1 MKVLFAVSS
10 EKISELVINK
20 YQKLN
25 NEVLIYKNLYYY
37 NSVIKELET
46 VKDYDVIVLDENL
59 EEISNDKHDRNLIS
73 ILDKITDIAINKH
86 EQIIPVILITRE
98 NRYFGENF
106 LEQLFKIGIY
116 NALIGKDRKITNV
129 CNLLKKPRTLQEAKA
144 YYNINIAEK
153 ETVLSEEEGAIP
165 KIQLKSILDFYQK
178 NIEKVN
184 KYSEIFN
191 KIATQYN
198 DLELKYIL
206 SKLPIQVQTV
216 LKKENEIVKR
226 FNNTEN
232 LKVESNITL
241 KQEDIVPKI
250 ETKQPIEK
258 QTIVKEEQEEK
269 EKEKFVQ
276 PVQTTNNAYRV
287 DYSKASLN
295 YQNKKAVIFVGTT
308 KNGVSF
314 LVNTIAILFSKLGI
328 NTAILDVTK
337 NKNSYYMSTN
347 SDERLKQIAQI
358 SILKLDKGI
367 AQGIQV
373 DNNLTVYT
381 SVPGGMKLDVSPY
394 NVINTLY
401 KNHTV
406 ILIDSDFETELE
418 YFQLAKEIYLVQSLD
433 ILTIQPLTEFLKGL
447 KVRNILTDEKINI
460 VLNKEVGVRGLTKKQ
475 IVGGIS
481 MYNSPTM
488 QERISLFNRE
498 NVNVFSIPFNL
509 IAYQK
514 YLEQII
520 QCKFELA
527 GYPKKFIEE
536 IKLLAH
542 NIYPLVS
549 RGNNI

>member
-25 NEVLIYKNLYYY
+25 NEVLIYKNVYYY

-59 EEISNDKHDRNLIS
+59 EEISNDKHDKNLIS
-73 ILDKITDIAINKH
+73 ILDKITDISINKN
-86 EQIIPVILITRE
+86 EQIIPVVLITKE
-98 NRYFGENF
+98 NRNFGEQF

-129 CNLLKKPRTLQEAKA
+129 CNLLKKPRTSQEAKM
-144 YYNINIAEK
+144 YYNINVVEK
-153 ETVLSEEEGAIP
+153 ERIISEEEGAIP

-198 DLELKYIL
+198 DEELKYIL
-206 SKLPIQVQTV
+206 NKLPIQVQTV
-216 LKKENEIVKR
+216 LRNENEIVKR
-226 FNNTEN
+226 FNNSNVKTVEQDRAIVQKEIVS
-232 LKVESNITL
+232 KVV
-241 KQEDIVPKI
+241 Q
-250 ETKQPIEK
+250 QPVEK
-258 QTIVKEEQEEK
+258 QSVVSAVKEIK
-269 EKEKFVQ
+269 PNV
-276 PVQTTNNAYRV
+276 VQTQNNV
-287 DYSKASLN
+287 SKMRYDTGSLN

-314 LVNTIAILFSKLGI
+314 LVNTIAVLFSKLGI

-337 NKNSYYMSTN
+337 NKNLYYMSTN

-381 SVPGGMKLDVSPY
+381 SVPGGMKLEVSPY

-447 KVRNILTDEKINI
+447 KLRNILTDEKINI

-509 IAYQK
+509 MAYQK

-549 RGNNI
+549 RGNNM

>member
-25 NEVLIYKNLYYY
+25 NEVLIYKNVYYY

-59 EEISNDKHDRNLIS
+59 EEISNDKHDKNLIS
-73 ILDKITDIAINKH
+73 ILDKITDISINKN
-86 EQIIPVILITRE
+86 EQIIPVVLITKE
-98 NRYFGENF
+98 NRNFGEQF

-129 CNLLKKPRTLQEAKA
+129 CNLLKKPRTSQEAKM
-144 YYNINIAEK
+144 YYNINVVEK
-153 ETVLSEEEGAIP
+153 ERIISEEEGAIP

-198 DLELKYIL
+198 DEELKYIL
-206 SKLPIQVQTV
+206 NKLPIQVQTV
-216 LKKENEIVKR
+216 LRNENEIVNR
-226 FNNTEN
+226 FNNSNVKTVEQDRAIVQKEIVS
-232 LKVESNITL
+232 KVAE
-241 KQEDIVPKI
+241 
-250 ETKQPIEK
+250 QPVEK
-258 QTIVKEEQEEK
+258 QSVVSAVKEIK
-269 EKEKFVQ
+269 PNV
-276 PVQTTNNAYRV
+276 VQTQNNV
-287 DYSKASLN
+287 SKMRYDTGSLN

-314 LVNTIAILFSKLGI
+314 LVNTIAVLFSKLGI

-381 SVPGGMKLDVSPY
+381 SVPGGMKLEVSPY

-447 KVRNILTDEKINI
+447 KLRNILTDEKINI

-509 IAYQK
+509 MAYQK

-549 RGNNI
+549 RGNNM